1 MQCSKHHKELNEQ
14 GYGKCSVPMWQYP
27 GVPAGFCNHIAFG
40 EPLPYKT
47 FRDDLGKLQRYDGGY
62 CGYVPGLACYVHGG
76 PKYNQKIPLG
86 NPYHLGDPCIY
97 CGTPHDDV
105 KPGPCPAR
113 ETVQ

>member
-14 GYGKCSVPMWQYP
+14 GYGKCSVPMWQN
-27 GVPAGFCNHIAFG
+27 GMPAGFCDRIAFG
-40 EPLPYKT
+40 KPTECERY
-47 FRDDLGKLQRYDGGY
+47 RDPFTGEMRRKDGKYS
-62 CGYVPGLACYVHGG
+62 GYVPYLACYAHGG